1 MAKKNEEDEMTSS
14 TTVLTV
20 FMFIFAT
27 YYVLRFFLADNYA
40 VKKNSVMGIPLT
52 ILAFAIVFL
61 FQLVTNIKNT
71 RVLCGN
77 VQFGSAAWYTEL
89 PFILIIGTL
98 VVAMTLFPGW
108 KSPFSNTL
116 GYLLVKLM
124 GVDTT
129 FNNMLKTKA
138 GNNKLLQKVYQDKS
152 ILINLMTPGP
162 TGTFD
167 KVITQLAGG
176 DTKPQQTGGAMMEQ
190 QAVPNINAGNG
201 IFNSKYQE
209 FIPELYNFVL
219 VKDYVAEF
227 MWFILAGFLTIQ
239 TSFNSIVGIECKKTE
254 EQLSKSVADF
264 NTKQKEMLRKK
275 KPAQTYKV
283 FD

>member
-1 MAKKNEEDEMTSS
+1 MAEKKEEMTSS

-27 YYVLRFFLADNYA
+27 YYVLKFFLADNYA
-40 VKKNSVMGIPLT
+40 VKNNSVMGIPLT
-52 ILAFAIVFL
+52 ILAFAIVYL
-61 FQLVTNIKNT
+61 FQLTTNIKNT

-77 VQFGSAAWYTEL
+77 VQFGSATWYTTL
-89 PFILIIGTL
+89 PFVLIIGTL

-108 KSPFSNTL
+108 KAPFSNTL
-116 GYLLVKLM
+116 GYLLVKIM
-124 GVDTT
+124 GVDTA

-162 TGTFD
+162 NGTFD

-176 DTKPQQTGGAMMEQ
+176 DTKPEQTGGAFIQ
-190 QAVPNINAGNG
+190 PQAVPNINAGGG
-201 IFNSKYQE
+201 IFNSKYKE
-209 FIPELYNFVL
+209 YIPELYNFVL
-219 VKDYVAEF
+219 VKDYVSEF
-227 MWFILAGFLTIQ
+227 MWFILAGFLSIQ
-239 TSFNSIVGIECKKTE
+239 TSFNSIISIECKKSE
-254 EQLSKSVADF
+254 DQLEKSVADF

-275 KPAQTYKV
+275 KPKQTYKV